1 MPAGSPGILKRLL
14 DLSLGKILVTALVLI
29 QFPLWFGSGGW
40 IRVWMLER
48 DVAAKEAENLA
59 REQRIRELEAEVQDL
74 KKNPKAAEERARY
87 ELGLIAPGERF
98 LQWGQPKAASNAQS
112 GANAPSSNSA
122 VKKGAQP

>member
-1 MPAGSPGILKRLL
+1 MADSPGFLKRLL
-14 DLSLGKILVTALVLI
+14 DLSLTKILVIALVLI

-48 DVAAKEAENLA
+48 DVAIKQEENLA
-59 REQRIRELEAEVQDL
+59 RQQRVRELEAEVQDL

-98 LQWGQPKAASNAQS
+98 LQWGQPKGNAANQNAP
-112 GANAPSSNSA
+112 ANAGSLSPQPQ
-122 VKKGAQP
+122 KGAQP